1 MPEFCVPVL
10 FMGDGSL
17 PPDVSALVDDDAW
30 AQQQLRQLQELAEIG
45 MQIARSLPA
54 QAEAADPAVI
64 AQLALTFSRV
74 ARAVRQTH
82 ALEARLRRE
91 LKDGVHAARAEAL
104 AARKAGLRRA
114 GRQAVAEHQ
123 PAFEQGGLNDRLDER
138 IEDLFDDEALLDRP
152 FSNVLRD
159 ICEALGLTPD
169 WAVWRFEPWA
179 LEEVRDRPPGSEYAR
194 FHDDMVREGL
204 WEDEDEDEDLDCGAT
219 PAPDARPPP

>member
-1 MPEFCVPVL
+1 
-10 FMGDGSL
+10 
-17 PPDVSALVDDDAW
+17 VDEDAW
-30 AQQQLRQLQELAEIG
+30 ARQQLRQLQELAEIG
-45 MQIARSLPA
+45 MSLARSLPA
-54 QAEAADPAVI
+54 QAEALSATDDPAVI

-82 ALEARLRRE
+82 ALEARLRRD
-91 LKDGVHAARAEAL
+91 LKDGAHAARAAEQARAEAARAGAL

-114 GRQAVAEHQ
+114 GRQAVADHQ
-123 PAFEQGGLNDRLDER
+123 PAYEQGGLKDRLDER
-138 IEDLFDDEALLDRP
+138 IEDLCDHEALLDRP
-152 FSNVLRD
+152 FSVVLGE

-169 WAVWRFEPWA
+169 WTVWRFEPWA
-179 LEEVRDRPPGSEYAR
+179 LAEVRDRPPGSEYAR